1 MAIRLAIEDVISYA
15 LEARLAE
22 LHVSMPCKVDSYDS
36 EKNTVNLIP
45 LLKRKRRS
53 TKTGATSSSEIKALQ
68 NVPVAFMR
76 TSKGW
81 FTLPIAKGDVGM
93 VVFSER
99 SLKDWMSKTKGE
111 VVEPVDEAKHPL
123 DGAWFYPGCYPS
135 KSPIDPTNSSHVV
148 IATSGS
154 SVELHL
160 GEAGLGVNNFVAL
173 SKLVLD
179 EMNKIRDALH
189 SHSHQVVLGTCTA
202 GGATGTAT
210 TIANPSIPAL
220 TEPKAERTKAK

>member
-1 MAIRLAIEDVISYA
+1 MTTRIDIGDLISTA

-99 SLKDWMSKTKGE
+99 SIKDWMSKAKGE
-111 VVEPVDEAKHPL
+111 IVEPVDETKHPL

-148 IATSGS
+148 IATSGGA
-154 SVELHL
+154 ELHL
-160 GEAGLGVNNFVAL
+160 GESGLTANDFVAIG
-173 SKLVLD
+173 KLVDDRLSTVQSTF
-179 EMNKIRDALH
+179 DAHTHPSGMGPTGPPTSLLV
-189 SHSHQVVLGTCTA
+189 SFASVK
-202 GGATGTAT
+202 AT
-210 TIANPSIPAL
+210 
-220 TEPKAERTKAK
+220 KVKAK